1 MTDILAT
8 LRHLDDERL
17 PAFSSLL
24 TEAEPLLAAA
34 VAEAG
39 GQVMAS
45 RPRQVTWSPGRSAT
59 VRYDARV
66 RWPGSDEV
74 TDELFVG
81 VTGRIPKGAFTL
93 VSDDGEEVAVWRV
106 PHDARLPGL
115 SAVTRPGHLDLLLD
129 DVGVERGDA
138 APIWR
143 LVSYRPGRRAVVQA
157 TRGSTTVFLKIVR
170 PRDAEA
176 LHRFHQK
183 IRERLPV
190 PASLGYDAEIG
201 IVVLQGL
208 GGTLLRR
215 ALNGR
220 GPLPRAVDLMEVLDR
235 LPDIDGVGSAPSWRT
250 AEFADLLGR
259 IRPEQIP
266 QLQRLV
272 EELGL
277 AEEALDD
284 PLVPVHG
291 DFHEA
296 QLLIDTGG
304 AISGVLDVDTFT
316 LGRRVD
322 DLATMIGHLS
332 TLAMSSANR
341 LAIERY
347 AARLLDSFDRVVDP
361 VALRKSVAAV
371 VVGLATGPFRVLE
384 DRWQANTDARIAL
397 ATRWLESADRVAR
410 KISAPA
416 EKGLT
421 PRSGPPQT
429 AGAQSS

>member
-1 MTDILAT
+1 MTDILTT
-8 LRHLDDERL
+8 LKHLDDEQL
-17 PAFSSLL
+17 PVFSQLL
-24 TEAEPLLAAA
+24 VESEPLLAAA

-39 GQVMAS
+39 GEVVAS

-66 RWPGSDEV
+66 HWPGSQQD
-74 TDELFVG
+74 TDELFVA
-81 VTGRIPKGAFTL
+81 VTGRVPKGAFTL

-115 SAVTRPGHLDLLLD
+115 AAVTHPGRLQLLLD
-129 DVGVERGDA
+129 DIGVERGEG
-138 APIWR
+138 APTYR
-143 LVSYRPGRRAVVQA
+143 LISYRPGRRAVLQV

-190 PASLGYDAEIG
+190 PASLGYEAEMG
-201 IVVLQGL
+201 IVVLQAL

-220 GPLPRAVDLMEVLDR
+220 GPLPRAVDLIEVLDR
-235 LPDIDGVGSAPSWRT
+235 LPETDGRGSVLSWRT
-250 AEFADLLGR
+250 AEFSDLLGR
-259 IRPEQIP
+259 LRPEQRP

-272 EELGL
+272 EELGA
-277 AEEALDD
+277 AEEALEAAV
-284 PLVPVHG
+284 VPVHG

-296 QLLIDTGG
+296 QLLIDMGG
-304 AISGVLDVDTFT
+304 AICGVLDIDTFT
-316 LGRRVD
+316 LGRRLD

-332 TLAMSSANR
+332 TLAMSSPSR

-347 AARLLDSFDRVVDP
+347 AARLLDYFDRLVDP

-384 DRWQANTDARIAL
+384 DRWPANTDARIAL

-410 KISAPA
+410 KLHLGS

-421 PRSGPPQT
+421 AGSGT
-429 AGAQSS
+429 AHLARAQSN